1 MTIAI
6 REDAPDGDSFDILW
20 NGKSELRAERETL
33 PDGRRGFWLLYLDTL
48 IGPVIVERNQYS
60 NDMMEIAQMHLDGSR
75 PFGAGLSP
83 KFRVEC
89 SKAHYLMNIADWIA
103 DIEFQFGGEWTSDYY
118 EWEGRAMLIKKVLQ

>member
-20 NGKSELRAERETL
+20 NGKRELRAERETL
-33 PDGRRGFWLLYLDTL
+33 ADGRRGNWLLFLDTL

-60 NDMMEIAQMHLDGSR
+60 NDLMEIAQMHLDGSR
-75 PFGAGLSP
+75 PFGQGAA

-89 SKAHYLMNIADWIA
+89 SKAHYLVNIADWLEDIA
-103 DIEFQFGGEWTSDYY
+103 FQFGGEWTSDFY
-118 EWEGRAMLIKKVLQ
+118 EWENRAVLMRKVS